1 MLKFIG
7 SLTSLEHLD
16 LGSNSL
22 KTLPKSMKGLETLSY
37 LDLSHND
44 LDCFQLKG
52 WPELVRSACNQK
64 EQRDKFG
71 RTNTGLVLTTIISVF
86 IVITVGVIIVL
97 NVFCMKKDP
106 EEYKTIN

>member
-1 MLKFIG
+1 MLKSLG

-22 KTLPKSMKGLETLSY
+22 KTLPKSMKGLETLTY
-37 LDLSHND
+37 LDLSRND

-52 WPELVRSACNQK
+52 WPEVIRSACDQK

-71 RTNTGLVLTTIISVF
+71 RTKTGLVLSAAISVC
-86 IVITVGVIIVL
+86 IVITIVVIIIL

-106 EEYKTIN
+106 EEYKAIN

>member
-16 LGSNSL
+16 LGKNSL
-22 KTLPKSMKGLETLSY
+22 KTLPKSMKDLQTLTY
-37 LDLSHND
+37 LDLSNND
-44 LDCFQLKG
+44 LDCFQLKK
-52 WPELVRSACNQK
+52 WPELIRSACNQK
-64 EQRDKFG
+64 DQRDKFG
-71 RTNTGLVLTTIISVF
+71 RTNTGLVLTAIISVF

-106 EEYKTIN
+106 EEYKAIN